1 MTEPVAPQ
9 ADIQL
14 INEQTVLVT
23 TELRNKTL
31 VLKINGDTFNTVSDQ
46 FCRNKGAPAQMRLNV
61 AYLTN
66 GDTITGTWTGNG
78 ESGAFEDDPS
88 GQVIYAD
95 FDVPAAGASP
105 VSYNFTIVDVSGNV
119 AHDPVII
126 VFQVETC

>member
-1 MTEPVAPQ
+1 MSEPAAPQ

-14 INEQTVLVT
+14 SNEATVLVNT
-23 TELRNKTL
+23 QLVDNQL
-31 VLKINGDTFNTVSDQ
+31 VLTIDGERFNTVSDE
-46 FCRNKGAPAQMRLNV
+46 FCKNKRPPSQMRLNV

-78 ESGAFEDDPS
+78 QSGAFEDNPS

-95 FDVPAAGASP
+95 FDVPAVGVAP
-105 VSYNFTIVDVSGNV
+105 VAYNFTIVDVSGNI